1 MADGQNLSELETFE
15 NPEKDRDYLI
25 CHEVEE
31 FTSVCPKTG
40 HPDFAEMTISYRP
53 KDTCLELKA
62 LKLYLQGYRNMG
74 IFYEAV
80 SNKIL
85 DDLVKACDPRW
96 IELETRWGARGGIHS
111 IITIEHYDESDD
123 GSEG

>member
-1 MADGQNLSELETFE
+1 MSAEHDAPELETFP
-15 NPEKDRDYLI
+15 NPEKDREYLI

-53 KDTCLELKA
+53 KETCLELKA
-62 LKLYLQGYRNMG
+62 LKLYLQSYRNLG
-74 IFYEAV
+74 IFYEAAT
-80 SNKIL
+80 NKIL

-96 IELETRWGARGGIHS
+96 MELETRWGTRGGINS
-111 IITIEHYDESDD
+111 IITVEHYDESEDD
-123 GSEG
+123 